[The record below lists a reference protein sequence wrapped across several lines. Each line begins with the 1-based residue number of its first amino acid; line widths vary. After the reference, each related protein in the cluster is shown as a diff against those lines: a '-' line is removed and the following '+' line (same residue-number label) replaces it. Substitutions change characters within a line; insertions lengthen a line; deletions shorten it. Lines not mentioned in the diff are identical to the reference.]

1 MRKLHI
7 AVLQIATRKGE
18 KLTSGFEEG
27 RLQDWARDFEGGK
40 ISASDA
46 VSKVK
51 GEFSHHWTDDDY
63 RELEKAIK

>member
-1 MRKLHI
+1 MRKLHA

-18 KLTSGFEEG
+18 KLTSGFEG

-51 GEFSHHWTDDDY
+51 GEFRYHWTDDDY
-63 RELEKAIK
+63 RELEKTIK